1 VIQTNTAHNGEG
13 AKESP
18 PGQWQRVRRTWE
30 AFSNTPRAFRL
41 VWECSWPATMA
52 MAGLTL
58 LSGALPAVQAW
69 AGKLIVDGVVTAVD
83 QGMPPARW

>member
-1 VIQTNTAHNGEG
+1 VAARQADLGGIQRH
-13 AKESP
+13 
-18 PGQWQRVRRTWE
+18 
-30 AFSNTPRAFRL
+30 TPRAFRL
-41 VWECSWPATMA
+41 VWECSWPATLA